1 MPKKSLAWLLVAS
14 AMSLSATAEIAVI
27 VHPSNSSA
35 IDQGVV
41 ERLYLGKNSQFPD
54 GSEAL
59 PINID
64 AGSSVDNFNSSV
76 LGRSTAQVKSYWS
89 KQIFTG
95 KGTPPKEVGNDASVL
110 DLVANNKNAIGYV
123 DAAQVSDGVKVV
135 FTK

>member
-1 MPKKSLAWLLVAS
+1 M
-14 AMSLSATAEIAVI
+14 
-27 VHPSNSSA
+27 
-35 IDQGVV
+35 
-41 ERLYLGKNSQFPD
+41 
-54 GSEAL
+54 
-59 PINID
+59 
-64 AGSSVDNFNSSV
+64 
-76 LGRSTAQVKSYWS
+76 KSYWS

>member
-14 AMSLSATAEIAVI
+14 AMSLSAAAEIAVI

-35 IDQGVV
+35 IDPGVV
-41 ERLYLGKNSQFPD
+41 ERLYLGKNNQFPD

-59 PINID
+59 PINIGS
-64 AGSSVDNFNSSV
+64 GSSLDNFNSSV

>member
-14 AMSLSATAEIAVI
+14 AMSLSAAAEIAVI

-35 IDQGVV
+35 IDPGVV

-59 PINID
+59 PINIG
-64 AGSSVDNFNSSV
+64 AGSSLDNFNSSV